1 MDYADTKRSSAVLRR
16 DLTPYLLVFLSWWIL
31 AMFTLTVRIPTRIWY
46 PVLELFWG
54 QALLIEKIL
63 PLGLLWVSKP
73 LWLLILLLLAV
84 GCWYLIEKQKLRDG
98 RHVWRRAFLLSVAVQ
113 AVWFG
118 LAVFFAPE

>member
-1 MDYADTKRSSAVLRR
+1 MDYADTRRSYAGFTP
-16 DLTPYLLVFLSWWIL
+16 DLIPYLLVFLSWWIL

-63 PLGLLWVSKP
+63 PLGLLWASKP
-73 LWLLILLLLAV
+73 LWLVILLSLAV
-84 GCWYLIEKQKLRDG
+84 GCWYLIERGQQRDS
-98 RHVWRRAFLLSVAVQ
+98 RHVCRRAFLFSVAVQ

-118 LAVFFAPE
+118 LAVFLAPE